1 MNKIFKKSV
10 SETLAK
16 VWKQMYGEDMAEHY
30 KAFFDNIK
38 REFDEPE
45 EEIEYTCCNIE
56 VSGIL
61 EDIRICP
68 ECKEHF

>member
-1 MNKIFKKSV
+1 MKTKKTTDEEWLEWYDRFVDYVMQCNKNLYNSAC
-10 SETLAK
+10 EYA
-16 VWKQMYGEDMAEHY
+16 D
-30 KAFFDNIK
+30 
-38 REFDEPE
+38 E

-56 VSGIL
+56 VKGIL